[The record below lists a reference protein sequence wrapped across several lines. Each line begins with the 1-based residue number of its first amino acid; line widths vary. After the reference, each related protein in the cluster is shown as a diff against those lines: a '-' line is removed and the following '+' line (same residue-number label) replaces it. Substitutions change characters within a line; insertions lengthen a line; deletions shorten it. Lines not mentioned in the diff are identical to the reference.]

1 MMASPA
7 PMCSTSR
14 MEPAVLQKENER
26 LKALLAET
34 QAALA
39 ESEEARHRLEII
51 VGQLNREKFGAK
63 SEKLRPDQYHLPL
76 EDVEVAQGILD
87 AALEKAAAI
96 IKGKRDGAARSS
108 NRNGGQLPAH
118 LPRVERI
125 IEPRSTLCPCGC
137 GEMAKIGEDVSQRL
151 DAIPAQLRVLVTRR
165 PKYACRRCSA
175 AVVQASAPEHV
186 VPSGLPT
193 EALIAQIIVAKFGD
207 HLPFYRQAEIYAR
220 QGIQLDRATLGNWAG
235 RACFHLKPIADRM
248 RAHLAAADR
257 LFMDETT
264 APVLDPGRG
273 RTRKGFFWAIAC
285 DDRGFG
291 STGPPIVLFR
301 YAPGRSGE
309 HAERFLHGFRGRFLQ
324 CDGYEGY
331 DRLKRIE
338 RPQGPWVL
346 VHCWSHLRRRF
357 VKLVRN
363 TKSPIAEAAVRQIA
377 TLYAV
382 DAMVRGASP
391 AVRLAA
397 RKEHSAPIVA
407 ALKLWFEKQL
417 SVISSGS
424 RLAEDIRYGLAH
436 WEGLTRFLDDGR
448 LELDTNPVENAI
460 RPICLTRK
468 NALFA
473 GHEVGAENWALL
485 SSIVATCR
493 LNDVNPVDYLAE
505 TLTAIING
513 HPQSR
518 INDLMPWRF
527 RNTSTPAP

>member
-1 MMASPA
+1 MDI
-7 PMCSTSR
+7 
-14 MEPAVLQKENER
+14 AVLRDENER
-26 LKALLAET
+26 LKGQLAQT

-39 ESEEARHRLEII
+39 ESEEARRRLESII
-51 VGQLNREKFGAK
+51 VDMRREKFGAK

-76 EDVEVAQGILD
+76 EDVEGAQGVLD
-87 AALEKAAAI
+87 AAQEKAAAI
-96 IKGKRDGAARSS
+96 IKGKSDGAARPS
-108 NRNGGQLPAH
+108 NRNRGQLPSH

-125 IEPRSTLCPCGC
+125 IEPMSTLCPCGC
-137 GEMAKIGEDVSQRL
+137 GEMAKIGEDVSERL
-151 DAIPAQLRVLVTRR
+151 DVIPAQLRVLGPRR
-165 PKYACRRCSA
+165 PKSACRRCSE
-175 AVVQASAPEHV
+175 AVAQAHAPEHV
-186 VPSGLPT
+186 VPGGLPT
-193 EALIAQIIVAKFGD
+193 EALIAQIIVSKFGD
-207 HLPFYRQAEIYAR
+207 HLPFYRQSEIYAR
-220 QGIQLDRATLGNWAG
+220 QGIQLDRATLGNWTG
-235 RACFHLKPIADRM
+235 RACFHLKPIADRLC
-248 RAHLAAADR
+248 AHLSTADR

-291 STGPPIVLFR
+291 GTGPPIVLFQ

-309 HAERFLHGFRGRFLQ
+309 HAERFLHGFRGRFLPW
-324 CDGYEGY
+324 DGYEGY
-331 DRLKRIE
+331 DRLQRIE
-338 RPQGPWVL
+338 GPQGPWVL

-357 VKLVRN
+357 VKLVRS
-363 TKSPIAEAAVRQIA
+363 TKSPTAEAAVRQIA
-377 TLYAV
+377 ALYAV
-382 DAMVRGASP
+382 DATVRGASP

-417 SVISSGS
+417 SIISSGS

-436 WEGLTRFLDDGR
+436 WEGLTRFLNDGR

-505 TLTAIING
+505 TLTAIIDG
-513 HPQSR
+513 HPQGR
-518 INDLMPWRF
+518 IDDLMPWRF
-527 RNTSTPAP
+527 RHTSTPAP

>member
-1 MMASPA
+1 MVASPA

-96 IKGKRDGAARSS
+96 IKDKRDGAARSS

-165 PKYACRRCSA
+165 PKYACRRCST

-235 RACFHLKPIADRM
+235 RACFHLKP
-248 RAHLAAADR
+248 
-257 LFMDETT
+257 
-264 APVLDPGRG
+264 
-273 RTRKGFFWAIAC
+273 
-285 DDRGFG
+285 
-291 STGPPIVLFR
+291 
-301 YAPGRSGE
+301 
-309 HAERFLHGFRGRFLQ
+309 
-324 CDGYEGY
+324 
-331 DRLKRIE
+331 
-338 RPQGPWVL
+338 
-346 VHCWSHLRRRF
+346 
-357 VKLVRN
+357 
-363 TKSPIAEAAVRQIA
+363 SPIACELIWLRRIACSWMKQQRRCSIRGVVGPGRASSGRSPAMIADLVALVRQSCCSAMRPDGAANMPSASCMASAVASCSA
-377 TLYAV
+377 TATRATTGSSASSDHRDRGCWCTAGATCAV
-382 DAMVRGASP
+382 ASSSSCATRNP
-391 AVRLAA
+391 RSRKLPSDRSRRFMPSTRWCAVLRP
-397 RKEHSAPIVA
+397 R
-407 ALKLWFEKQL
+407 
-417 SVISSGS
+417 SV
-424 RLAEDIRYGLAH
+424 LP
-436 WEGLTRFLDDGR
+436 
-448 LELDTNPVENAI
+448 LERSI
-460 RPICLTRK
+460 RPQ
-468 NALFA
+468 
-473 GHEVGAENWALL
+473 
-485 SSIVATCR
+485 SS
-493 LNDVNPVDYLAE
+493 P
-505 TLTAIING
+505 
-513 HPQSR
+513 P
-518 INDLMPWRF
+518 
-527 RNTSTPAP
+527 